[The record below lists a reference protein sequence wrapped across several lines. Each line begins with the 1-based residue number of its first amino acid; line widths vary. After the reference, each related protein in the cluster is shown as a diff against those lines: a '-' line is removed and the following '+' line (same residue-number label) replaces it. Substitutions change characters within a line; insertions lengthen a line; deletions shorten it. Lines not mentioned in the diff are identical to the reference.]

1 MCPICV
7 QNLKTVASI
16 HSDSKRMKEDP
27 KRKNVVIW
35 SYSKSSAKVDRTY
48 KAYFIY
54 TIKSYAKYTIN
65 DKKE

>member
-1 MCPICV
+1 
-7 QNLKTVASI
+7 
-16 HSDSKRMKEDP
+16 MKEDP